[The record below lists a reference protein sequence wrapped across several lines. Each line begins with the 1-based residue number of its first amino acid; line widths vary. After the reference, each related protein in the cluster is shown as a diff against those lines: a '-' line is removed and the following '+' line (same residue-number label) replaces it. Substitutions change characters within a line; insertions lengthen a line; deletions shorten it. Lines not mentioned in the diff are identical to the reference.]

1 MQFDRLKRR
10 EFIIRVGGAM
20 VVWPIFAQ
28 AQETALK
35 RWRIGSLF
43 PAHPGTINPLPAVLE
58 QSLADL
64 GYQNGQNIGI
74 ITSNVPPQ
82 SEIVEGAIRALA
94 PNIDIL
100 VVGSTIAGI
109 AAKKVAPQLP
119 TVFCAVGAPV
129 DIGLV
134 QSLAHPG
141 GNMTGVAF
149 EAAIEAYGRRLQI
162 LKEIVPRLARV
173 GVLRAPGD
181 ANVKIAITSL
191 ERSAAQL
198 GLTLSVFDVRS
209 ADDLESAF
217 VDMQRSGMEAVIVVA
232 GALTYANVRR
242 ISELA
247 LQGHLPSCHAF
258 REAVI
263 AGGLVSFGPD
273 LAEIVRQGGSLSR
286 QDHARSK
293 TGRPSGPGADSFRPL
308 RQSKN
313 GGGAR
318 TNDPAGA
325 ARHRGRGDRIEMLF
339 AAVHESGC
347 GPQRRLVRCSDMS
360 AIG

>member
-10 EFIIRVGGAM
+10 EFIIRVGGAI

-35 RWRIGSLF
+35 RWRIGTLF
-43 PAHPGTINPLPAVLE
+43 PENAVLE

-64 GYQNGQNIGI
+64 GYQNGQNISI
-74 ITSNVPPQ
+74 ITTSNLPPQ
-82 SEIVEGAIRALA
+82 SEVLEGAIRALA

-100 VVGSTIAGI
+100 VVAGTISAI

-119 TVFCAVGAPV
+119 TVFFTVGAPV

-141 GNMTGVAF
+141 GNMTGVTF

-162 LKEIVPRLARV
+162 VKEIVPRLARV
-173 GVLRAPGD
+173 GVLRALGD
-181 ANVKIAITSL
+181 ANAKIAMTSL
-191 ERSAAQL
+191 ERSAPQL
-198 GLTLSVFDVRS
+198 GLTLSAFDVRS
-209 ADDLESAF
+209 ADDLDSVF

-232 GALTYANVRR
+232 GTLTYANVRR

-247 LQGHLPSCHAF
+247 LHAHLPSCHAF

-273 LAEIVRQGGSLSR
+273 LAEMVRQ
-286 QDHARSK
+286 
-293 TGRPSGPGADSFRPL
+293 
-308 RQSKN
+308 
-313 GGGAR
+313 
-318 TNDPAGA
+318 
-325 ARHRGRGDRIEMLF
+325 
-339 AAVHESGC
+339 AAVYLDKIMRGAKPADLPVQEPTRFDLYVNLKTAVALGLTIPP
-347 GPQRRLVRCSDMS
+347 GLLATADEV
-360 AIG
+360 IE

>member
-10 EFIIRVGGAM
+10 EFIIRLGGAM

-35 RWRIGSLF
+35 RWRIGTLF
-43 PAHPGTINPLPAVLE
+43 LENAVLE

-64 GYQNGQNIGI
+64 GYQNGQNISI
-74 ITSNVPPQ
+74 ITTSNLPPQ
-82 SEIVEGAIRALA
+82 SEVLEGAIRALA

-100 VVGSTIAGI
+100 VVAGTISAI

-119 TVFCAVGAPV
+119 TVFFTVGAPV

-141 GNMTGVAF
+141 GNMTGVSF

-162 LKEIVPRLARV
+162 VKEIVPRLARV
-173 GVLRAPGD
+173 GVLRALGD
-181 ANVKIAITSL
+181 ANAKIAMTSM
-191 ERSAAQL
+191 ERSAPQL
-198 GLTLSVFDVRS
+198 GLTLSAFDVRS
-209 ADDLESAF
+209 ADDLDSAF
-217 VDMQRSGMEAVIVVA
+217 VDMQRSGIEAVIVVA
-232 GALTYANVRR
+232 GTLTYVNVRR

-247 LQGHLPSCHAF
+247 LHAHLPSCHAF

-273 LAEIVRQGGSLSR
+273 LAEMVRQAAVYLDKIMR
-286 QDHARSK
+286 
-293 TGRPSGPGADSFRPL
+293 GAKPADLPVQEPNSFRPL
-308 RQSKN
+308 RQSQN
-313 GGGAR
+313 GGCAR

-325 ARHRGRGDRIEMLF
+325 ARHRGRGDRMRDREVADWPL
-339 AAVHESGC
+339 ATC
-347 GPQRRLVRCSDMS
+347 KGPGTMS
-360 AIG
+360 TRGGRT